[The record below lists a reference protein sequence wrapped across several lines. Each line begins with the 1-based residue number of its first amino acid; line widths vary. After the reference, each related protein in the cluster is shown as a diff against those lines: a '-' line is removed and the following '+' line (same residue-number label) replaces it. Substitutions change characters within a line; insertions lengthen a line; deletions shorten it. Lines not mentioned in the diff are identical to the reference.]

1 MVKEI
6 EPTATPVKPTI
17 DSFTQLLYS
26 QYEDALNQ
34 TLARKEQVQKEAA
47 SLSQALKQLEEEFQK
62 LSQQEML
69 AKQSMQ
75 TIKTIR
81 DNTQELA
88 APNVEAAALAA
99 ETEAQVEA
107 EAQITEEV
115 DYSGLPDDEYGALD
129 HDAPAPAKKVKPKK

>member
-6 EPTATPVKPTI
+6 EPTATPVKPTL

-47 SLSQALKQLEEEFQK
+47 TLSQALKQYEEEYQK
-62 LSQQEML
+62 LSQQELL
-69 AKQSMQ
+69 AKQSMN

-81 DNTQELA
+81 DNAQELA
-88 APNVEAAALAA
+88 APNVEAAADAA
-99 ETEAQVEA
+99 EAEAQVEA
-107 EAQITEEV
+107 EAEIAEEV
-115 DYSGLPDDEYGALD
+115 DYSGLPDDDGGALD
-129 HDAPAPAKKVKPKK
+129 HDAPAKKVKSKK